1 MSHQVITNFN
11 AGELSPLMDSRH
23 TLEKYRNG
31 CRILENFTITPYGP
45 VNRRP
50 GTQYLGAAKYANTRC
65 RLIGLNL
72 SDSNRYVMEIGVG
85 YIRFW
90 ANGSLLTNGGSPV
103 EAIGV
108 DYLGNPTGTTPHPY
122 QEADLRGISIVTVN
136 NVAYLAHANYPPMR
150 LSHYSDTNWTIGE
163 VPWSWPA
170 MSSVNTTTT
179 TITATTATQN
189 TYTVSASMQSYA
201 VTMNNP
207 LTSITVTTGGSLYTT
222 VPTVTISGGGGSGA
236 TAVANLSSGSVSGI
250 TITNPGSGY
259 TSAPTIALTAAPSGG
274 VSAQAVASVGA
285 GSPITTAKVT
295 VYGTGMTFV
304 AGQQLQ
310 LSSDQVQTGTFA
322 AQQNAILGGLVALSA
337 SSTAVTFAVPASAYI
352 PSGNLTLSAPGNVV
366 LTGTGMSVAAGQ
378 SCNLSGYGQFN
389 ALYTSATNVVFAS
402 NLTTAP
408 AGTTLTV
415 YTPPSKGTSVTLT
428 ASQGLFQTG
437 HVGSYWQLDYINPT
451 PVLNVNITGNTV
463 SNPIAVYGTWSLQTW
478 NYWSATISLQQSNDG
493 VSNWQ
498 TIRTYQGNCDSN
510 FSSTGT
516 TSGLQYLRIVISNWT
531 ANAAGTP
538 NASGVNARVMV
549 TPTSPLL
556 HGWVKINGVSGT
568 PTVTNGISYYPTA
581 TATIQSTLGNVGVST
596 QTWYEGAF
604 SAVQGYPNAVSLHES
619 RVIFGGTNLSPT
631 SIWGSHVN
639 DFQNFL
645 QGALDS
651 DSFLFN
657 LASTTGGRVQ
667 WMVSKQSLLI
677 GTAQDEWLLS
687 ASSAPAAITPSN
699 VIAQKQSHYGSAN
712 LPAMI
717 INDTILYV
725 QRQARKI
732 REFIYTWQSQTWVS
746 SDLTALAEQ
755 ATRNYIVESAY
766 QRVPDAIY
774 WFVRGDGQL
783 VSMTYEREQQVTGF
797 SRHTTQG
804 VFESVATI
812 NGNNNEDE
820 VWVAVNRTING
831 STVRYI
837 ERLATG
843 QRNALDNADK
853 SSWWY
858 VDAGLKQ
865 TFGSPTKTITGLSHL
880 NGMTVQVWADSA
892 VGNVA
897 LNPATGTAYTV
908 SGGSITLQQAAS
920 NVLVGLS
927 YTSTICPERIAV
939 DLQDGNS
946 QGRKQNISKSN
957 VKVYNSLAGEVSA
970 DAITWVPL
978 MTRHTSDVMDSS
990 PPAYNGWQRT
1000 YVTSNYDDVA
1010 DFYIRQTLP
1019 VPLSVCAVALD
1030 WQATEQD

>member
-1 MSHQVITNFN
+1 MSNQVITNFN

-23 TLEKYRNG
+23 TIEKYRNG
-31 CRILENFTITPYGP
+31 CRTLENFTITPYGP

-50 GTQYLGAAKYANTRC
+50 GTQYLGTAKYSATRC

-72 SDSNRYVMEIGVG
+72 SDTNRYVMEIGVG
-85 YIRFW
+85 YMRFW
-90 ANGSLLTNGGSPV
+90 QNGAILTNGGSPV
-103 EAIGV
+103 EAVGV
-108 DYLGNPTGTTPHPY
+108 DYLGNLTGTTPHPY

-163 VPWSWPA
+163 CPWTWPA
-170 MSSVNTTTT
+170 MTSVNT
-179 TITATTATQN
+179 
-189 TYTVSASMQSYA
+189 
-201 VTMNNP
+201 
-207 LTSITVTTGGSLYTT
+207 
-222 VPTVTISGGGGSGA
+222 
-236 TAVANLSSGSVSGI
+236 SSI
-250 TITNPGSGY
+250 TITP
-259 TSAPTIALTAAPSGG
+259 SA
-274 VSAQAVASVGA
+274 
-285 GSPITTAKVT
+285 TT
-295 VYGTGMTFV
+295 G
-304 AGQQLQ
+304 
-310 LSSDQVQTGTFA
+310 
-322 AQQNAILGGLVALSA
+322 NAI
-337 SSTAVTFAVPASAYI
+337 
-352 PSGNLTLSAPGNVV
+352 
-366 LTGTGMSVAAGQ
+366 
-378 SCNLSGYGQFN
+378 
-389 ALYTSATNVVFAS
+389 
-402 NLTTAP
+402 
-408 AGTTLTV
+408 
-415 YTPPSKGTSVTLT
+415 TLT
-428 ASQGLFQTG
+428 ASQGLFQSG
-437 HVGSYWQLDYINPT
+437 HVGSYWQIDHPNPT
-451 PVLNVNITGNTV
+451 PNLSVDITGNST
-463 SNPIAVYGTWSLQTW
+463 SASIPVYGNWSLTTW
-478 NYWSATISLQQSNDG
+478 NYWTADISLQVSNDN
-493 VSNWQ
+493 VNWN
-498 TIRTYQGNCDSN
+498 TIRTYKSKCDAN
-510 FSSTGT
+510 FTSAGTST
-516 TSGLQYLRIVISNWT
+516 GLQYFRLVVSNWA
-531 ANAAGTP
+531 ANASGTP
-538 NASGVNARVMV
+538 NPSGINARVMFN
-549 TPTSPLL
+549 PTDPTL
-556 HGWVKINGVSGT
+556 HGWVKITGVSGT
-568 PTVTNGISYYPTA
+568 PTVTNGINYYPTA
-581 TATIQSTLGNVGVST
+581 TAKVVSTLANT
-596 QTWYEGAF
+596 TATTLWYEGAF

-619 RVIFGGTNLSPT
+619 RIIFGGTSTLPT
-631 SIWGSHVN
+631 SLWGSHVN
-639 DFQNFL
+639 DFQNFR

-657 LASTTGGRVQ
+657 LASNTGGRVQ
-667 WMVSKQSLLI
+667 WMVSKQALLV

-699 VIAQKQSHYGSAN
+699 VIAQKQSHYGSSGI
-712 LPAMI
+712 PAMI

-755 ATRNYIVESAY
+755 ATRNYIVESAS

-804 VFESVATI
+804 TFESVATI
-812 NGNNNEDE
+812 NGQNNEDE
-820 VWVAVNRTING
+820 VWVSVLRNING
-831 STVRYI
+831 SSVRYI

-843 QRNALDNADK
+843 QRTALDSADK

-920 NVLVGLS
+920 NVLVGLP

-946 QGRKQNISKSN
+946 QGRRQNISRSN

-978 MTRHTSDVMDSS
+978 LTRRTSDNMDSS

-1019 VPLSVCAVALD
+1019 VPLSICAIALN
-1030 WQATEQD
+1030 WSATEQD

>member
-1 MSHQVITNFN
+1 MSNQLISNFN
-11 AGELSPLMDSRH
+11 AGELSPLMDARS
-23 TLEKYRNG
+23 TIEKYRNG
-31 CRILENFTITPYGP
+31 CRTLENFTITPYGP

-50 GTQYLGAAKYANTRC
+50 GTQYLGSAKYANTRC

-72 SDSNRYVMEIGVG
+72 SDSNRYVAEIGVG

-90 ANGSLLTNGGSPV
+90 ANGSLLTSGGSPV
-103 EAIGV
+103 EAVGV
-108 DYLGNPTGTTPHPY
+108 DYLGNLTGTTPHPY
-122 QEADLRGISIVTVN
+122 QETDLRGISVVTVN
-136 NVAYLAHANYPPMR
+136 NVAYLAHPSYAPMR

-163 VPWSWPA
+163 VPWTWPA
-170 MSSVNTTTT
+170 MCSVNTTST
-179 TITATTATQN
+179 TITPTTSVAG
-189 TYTVSASMQSYA
+189 TYTVSASLQSY
-201 VTMNNP
+201 
-207 LTSITVTTGGSLYTT
+207 TVTCS
-222 VPTVTISGGGGSGA
+222 ISGQIA
-236 TAVANLSSGSVSGI
+236 T
-250 TITNPGSGY
+250 
-259 TSAPTIALTAAPSGG
+259 LT
-274 VSAQAVASVGA
+274 
-285 GSPITTAKVT
+285 
-295 VYGTGMTFV
+295 GTGMTFT
-304 AGQQLQ
+304 AGQTLQ
-310 LSSDQVQTGTFA
+310 LSSSTAQTNA
-322 AQQNAILGGLVALSA
+322 ALGGLSPLTATSTTITYLVPTGTSA
-337 SSTAVTFAVPASAYI
+337 
-352 PSGNLTLSAPGNVV
+352 PSGTLTLSIPGGIV
-366 LTGTGMSVAAGQ
+366 LTGTGMSVVAGQ
-378 SCNLSGYGQFN
+378 SCSLSGYGQFN
-389 ALYTSATNVVFAS
+389 ALTAS
-402 NLTTAP
+402 STQITFSSQLTTAP
-408 AGTTLTV
+408 SGTTLTV
-415 YTPPSKGTSVTLT
+415 YTQPTTGTSVTLT

-437 HVGSYWQLDYINPT
+437 HVGAYWQLDFVNPFPT
-451 PVLNVNITGNTV
+451 LSVNITSNTT
-463 SNPIAVYGTWSLQTW
+463 SNAIAVYGNWSLQTW
-478 NYWSATISLQQSNDG
+478 NYWAGTISLQQSSDG
-493 VSNWQ
+493 ATNWQ
-498 TIRTYQGNCDSN
+498 TIRTYQSNCDAN
-510 FSSTGT
+510 FTSSGT
-516 TSGLQYLRIVISNWT
+516 TTGLQYLRIVISNWT
-531 ANAAGTP
+531 ANANGTP
-538 NASGVNARVMV
+538 NPSGVNARVML

-556 HGWVKINGVSGT
+556 HGYVKITGVSGT

-581 TATIQSTLGNVGVST
+581 TATIGSTLGNVGVST

-604 SAVQGYPNAVSLHES
+604 SAIQGYPNAVSLHES
-619 RVIFGGTNLSPT
+619 RVIFGGTSSLPA

-667 WMVSKQSLLI
+667 WMISKQALLI

-687 ASSAPAAITPSN
+687 ASSAPSAITPSN

-712 LPAMI
+712 IPAMI

-755 ATRNYIVESAY
+755 ATHNYIVESAY

-804 VFESVATI
+804 TFESVATI
-812 NGNNNEDE
+812 NGQNNEDE

-853 SSWWY
+853 TSWWY

-865 TFGSPTKTITGLSHL
+865 TFGSPTTTITGLSHL

-927 YTSTICPERIAV
+927 YTSTLCPERIAV

-946 QGRKQNISKSN
+946 QGRRQNISRSN

-970 DAITWVPL
+970 DAQTWVPL
-978 MTRHTSDVMDSS
+978 MTRHTSDHMDSS

-1000 YVTSNYDDVA
+1000 YVASNYDDVA

-1019 VPLSVCAVALD
+1019 VPLSVCAIALN
-1030 WQATEQD
+1030 WSATEQD